1 MNKFNVMERN
11 MATRIVL
18 ESIGSNHHLID
29 QMKQNDDGTFD
40 VVLTVGGVQLDFDRF
55 TEVIENQLEEL
66 IEGEAQALLDK
77 KYADLVC
84 EIEDI
89 QERIQNQKEKFK
101 YDLEKPNE

>member
-1 MNKFNVMERN
+1 MNKFNVMDRN

>member
-1 MNKFNVMERN
+1 MNKFDVTKRN
-11 MATRIVL
+11 MSKRIVL
-18 ESIGSNHHLID
+18 ESIGPNHHLID
-29 QMKQNDDGTFD
+29 QMQQNDDGTFD

-55 TEVIENQLEEL
+55 AEVVEKQLEEL

-89 QERIQNQKEKFK
+89 QKRIQRQKERFK
-101 YDLEKPNE
+101 DEWEATE

>member
-1 MNKFNVMERN
+1 MNKFDVTKRD
-11 MATRIVL
+11 MAHRIVL
-18 ESIGSNHHLID
+18 ESIGLNYHLID
-29 QMKQNDDGTFD
+29 QMKRNDDGTFD

-55 TEVIENQLEEL
+55 AEVIEKQLEEL

-89 QERIQNQKEKFK
+89 QERIQGQKERFK
-101 YDLEKPNE
+101 YEWEE

>member
-1 MNKFNVMERN
+1 MNKFDVTKRN
-11 MATRIVL
+11 MAKRIVL

-29 QMKQNDDGTFD
+29 QMKQNADGTFD

-55 TEVIENQLEEL
+55 AEVIEQQLEEL

-84 EIEDI
+84 EIEYI
-89 QERIQNQKEKFK
+89 QERIQGKK
-101 YDLEKPNE
+101 

>member
-1 MNKFNVMERN
+1 MNKFDATKRN
-11 MATRIVL
+11 MAQRIVL

-29 QMKQNDDGTFD
+29 KMKLNDEGTFD
-40 VVLTVGGVQLDFDRF
+40 VILTVGGVQLDFDRF
-55 TEVIENQLEEL
+55 AEVVEKQLEEL

-89 QERIQNQKEKFK
+89 QERIQGQKERFK
-101 YDLEKPNE
+101 YEWEESK